1 MRSVLGPWALPRIV
15 LNYPLSSFQKTRM
28 FRQFCMSEM
37 YLVWVVTIGDLV
49 VADPDIGYIVINV
62 THPHL

>member
-1 MRSVLGPWALPRIV
+1 
-15 LNYPLSSFQKTRM
+15 
-28 FRQFCMSEM
+28 MSEM